1 MSDVEVSMLPENQK
15 KAYAAFYDAAHKN
28 EILDRKT
35 TLLLHLAASWAL
47 GCYP

>member
-1 MSDVEVSMLPENQK
+1 MSDEEVSMLPENQK

-28 EILDRKT
+28 DILDRKT
-35 TLLLHLAASWAL
+35 TLLLHLAASLAL